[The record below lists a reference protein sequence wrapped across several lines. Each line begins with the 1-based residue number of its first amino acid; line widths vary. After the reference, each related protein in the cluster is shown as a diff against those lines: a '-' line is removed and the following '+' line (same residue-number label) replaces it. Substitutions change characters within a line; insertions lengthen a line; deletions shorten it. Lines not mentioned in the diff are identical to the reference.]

1 MVPKGLIEPSIQP
14 LWEADGKGFT
24 LGDSN
29 IMAASA
35 VALSG
40 VSLEALAPEEFQV
53 IKKVLD
59 IILIK
64 WF

>member
-1 MVPKGLIEPSIQP
+1 
-14 LWEADGKGFT
+14 
-24 LGDSN
+24 
-29 IMAASA
+29 MAASA
-35 VALSG
+35 VALSA
-40 VSLEALAPEEFQV
+40 VFLEALAPEEFQV